1 MPQAERDET
10 VAGVGHERHPRV
22 ANQRNLR
29 ALLQSDDQLR
39 RAGQLI
45 VFVVADQ
52 RLVNVVVRK
61 ELQSMARVFAGDLI
75 DLLQDA
81 QRPKRDVFEISD
93 RRADKIEA
101 AAGCRIRRIC
111 RLGGSRPR
119 AHDQESSTR
128 SDGVSHACYTLS
140 FEQYLRGAPVPLYE
154 YKCLKCGRNTEKI
167 ESVSGPH
174 LKKCPHCGGKVES
187 VITAPAIQFKGA
199 GWYVNDYGG
208 KKATSGDGEKADKP
222 VTEAT
227 EAGTKDK
234 ESASKEAASKD
245 AKESKEKKP
254 AKKK

>member
-1 MPQAERDET
+1 
-10 VAGVGHERHPRV
+10 
-22 ANQRNLR
+22 
-29 ALLQSDDQLR
+29 
-39 RAGQLI
+39 
-45 VFVVADQ
+45 
-52 RLVNVVVRK
+52 
-61 ELQSMARVFAGDLI
+61 MARVFAGDLI

-111 RLGGSRPR
+111 RLGGSSPR

-140 FEQYLRGAPVPLYE
+140 FEQYLRGASVPLYE
-154 YKCLKCGRNTEKI
+154 YKCFEVRPQHGKNRERF
-167 ESVSGPH
+167 GPH

-222 VTEAT
+222 ITEAT

-234 ESASKEAASKD
+234 ESASREAHPKIP
-245 AKESKEKKP
+245 KIPKIP
-254 AKKK
+254 RRAKKRSPQEKIVLLERDAALTV